1 MSAPT
6 RKHPTKSP
14 ANLKKEIKAK
24 LSRVTNMDDLITL
37 NKVIDKYLPEE
48 KRSLTPKEIWGEK
61 WTNPMIRLGLEI
73 QGLRYREGMTQ
84 AELAKKLGGVKQ
96 SNLSAWE
103 NGREKVPEKRLKQL
117 AKILNTDSL
126 SYED

>member
-1 MSAPT
+1 
-6 RKHPTKSP
+6 
-14 ANLKKEIKAK
+14 
-24 LSRVTNMDDLITL
+24 
-37 NKVIDKYLPEE
+37 
-48 KRSLTPKEIWGEK
+48 
-61 WTNPMIRLGLEI
+61 MIRLGLEI
-73 QGLRYREGMTQ
+73 QGLRYRKGMTQ